1 MFEQKKTLGGAVKKY
16 NLSIGSHPNCTI
28 TLTPG
33 AGKYKAGTVIKV
45 SVTCSTGWQ
54 IGQITW
60 NGTAVA
66 NNGTFTMPKADVTV
80 ACTTSQINYTITK
93 SVPSGGGSI
102 TCAATAHYNDTVTYS
117 TTPSA
122 DWAFSNC
129 ALSGSKTQTGMG
141 ASGSFVM
148 PAGNVTLTVNFFYGF
163 SYFESSVTCQNY
175 SSFKKSGYKWIF
187 KNSPYGLW
195 GDHTHYPNTTY
206 VAPNNTVNSYLSSI
220 EDAPSG
226 NPIGGT
232 LVCDQGSFTIQN
244 VHVTEEAAYH
254 LGLDRTPPYTNLTNV
269 HFNINIKP

>member
-66 NNGTFTMPKADVTV
+66 NNGTFTMPKVDVTV

-129 ALSGSKTQTGMG
+129 ALSGSKTQTGMS

-148 PAGNVTLTVNFFYGF
+148 PAGNVTLTVNFRKAVYTITVKLVSDEYFYLYSDSNRNHLILSGKPRETKSTKATAGATYWITSWEIFDFSGF
-163 SYFESSVTCQNY
+163 TDEKVDNHDIGLEFEDTTGHLRREDFHYNIGHGKDTHSTGYFVMPFADIYLESY
-175 SSFKKSGYKWIF
+175 
-187 KNSPYGLW
+187 
-195 GDHTHYPNTTY
+195 
-206 VAPNNTVNSYLSSI
+206 
-220 EDAPSG
+220 
-226 NPIGGT
+226 
-232 LVCDQGSFTIQN
+232 
-244 VHVTEEAAYH
+244 
-254 LGLDRTPPYTNLTNV
+254 
-269 HFNINIKP
+269 

>member
-148 PAGNVTLTVNFFYGF
+148 PAGNVTLTVNFYQVNFNLNVRFQSIGYEPYYSTWTYNSTHRINGGAQYNIIVPQGKAIAF
-163 SYFESSVTCQNY
+163 QRVQYMYDSSEQIYRSC
-175 SSFKKSGYKWIF
+175 SFDVSG
-187 KNSPYGLW
+187 
-195 GDHTHYPNTTY
+195 
-206 VAPNNTVNSYLSSI
+206 VAPL
-220 EDAPSG
+220 
-226 NPIGGT
+226 
-232 LVCDQGSFTIQN
+232 QN
-244 VHVTEEAAYH
+244 AK
-254 LGLDRTPPYTNLTNV
+254 GNLTFIMPANAVSVYV
-269 HFNINIKP
+269 HK